1 MFRSIRGKWPQAA
14 PSAFVDPSAQLIG
27 DIELGER
34 TSVWPNVTVR
44 ADIAPV
50 TIGDETNVQD
60 NSCLHVDDDAP
71 LVIGERVVV
80 GHSCT
85 VHGCTIGDD
94 CLIGMGSTVL
104 SGAVVGKECLV
115 AAGSLVLERQ
125 EIPPR
130 SLVMGSPAKVRR
142 PLTDQELAAIQD
154 NAQRY
159 VRLSREYLAEA
170 EEEGSKES
178 EDGNRN

>member
-1 MFRSIRGKWPQAA
+1 MFRSIRGKRPQAA
-14 PSAFVDPSAQLIG
+14 ASAFVDRSAQLIG
-27 DIELGER
+27 DILLGER

-44 ADIAPV
+44 ADIARV
-50 TIGDETNVQD
+50 EIGDETNIQD

-71 LVIGERVVV
+71 LLIGERVVV

-94 CLIGMGSTVL
+94 TLIGMGSTVL

-142 PLTDQELAAIQD
+142 PLTDKELAGIQD

-159 VRLSREYLAEA
+159 VRLSREYLAQDQQE
-170 EEEGSKES
+170 SPKES